1 MVILHYNQLKLHQTM
16 PIVSFMHQLI
26 RAVRRIFSPGG
37 SKAYMPKKSQI
48 SRIINDILKKRKYS
62 FLPHPLCTTALQ
74 LIRQVLDSI
83 LFMCQNKFEIWHV
96 TKLVVHTNIN
106 IAFSST
112 SFRHHVL
119 N

>member
-48 SRIINDILKKRKYS
+48 SRIINNDILKIVNIVFSPTHCVRG
-62 FLPHPLCTTALQ
+62 PA
-74 LIRQVLDSI
+74 I
-83 LFMCQNKFEIWHV
+83 NK
-96 TKLVVHTNIN
+96 
-106 IAFSST
+106 T
-112 SFRHHVL
+112 SFRQHTFHVPK
-119 N
+119 